1 MKIQHLKILNF
12 RNYERLELN
21 FSPSY
26 NIIYGKNGAGKTNLI
41 ESIYVLAL
49 TKSFRG
55 TVDKILLMNN
65 KDVSRIDGEIMD
77 TYLTHYRI
85 VLKGSSKKV
94 KVDQNNVLKLSDY
107 ISRICIV
114 LFNPDDLRFIKDSP
128 SVRRNAIN
136 LEISQINNIYLK
148 NLNQY
153 NKLLKQRNM
162 YLKSIYINANTS
174 HDYLQVLTEKLIDLG
189 EKIYVSRKKY
199 IDLLNEGIADYYYK
213 ICGIANLHLEY
224 ISDYKDFDKEKIM
237 KKYRDNL
244 NRDVMLGKTTFGIHH
259 DDLRFKMNDLNIKD
273 FGSEGQQ
280 KNAIIAYKL
289 ALLDLFKSIRN
300 DYPIL
305 ILDDLFSELD
315 REKINNIL
323 HLIHPGIQTF
333 ITTTEI
339 ENIEKNI
346 LDTSKL
352 FYIEDGV
359 VREELK

>member
-1 MKIQHLKILNF
+1 M
-12 RNYERLELN
+12 
-21 FSPSY
+21 
-26 NIIYGKNGAGKTNLI
+26 
-41 ESIYVLAL
+41 
-49 TKSFRG
+49 
-55 TVDKILLMNN
+55 
-65 KDVSRIDGEIMD
+65 
-77 TYLTHYRI
+77 
-85 VLKGSSKKV
+85 
-94 KVDQNNVLKLSDY
+94 
-107 ISRICIV
+107 
-114 LFNPDDLRFIKDSP
+114 
-128 SVRRNAIN
+128 
-136 LEISQINNIYLK
+136 
-148 NLNQY
+148 
-153 NKLLKQRNM
+153 
-162 YLKSIYINANTS
+162 
-174 HDYLQVLTEKLIDLG
+174 G